1 MRCVSPVAG
10 AVRGTTARLSLGRK
24 RRGDMRRFLPFC
36 DPCAVWILEA
46 ASPIEVNNSV
56 CIRAKHGLCI
66 PAALLRGVGEVGF
79 RGRSM
84 AEPGTAARCRSTRSK
99 CAHPHGRL
107 PELRRRA
114 RPRLPSGNPPP
125 QHPRPSPHAV
135 GSDGQSC
142 FPAGLR
148 GPVFLGFSLVLINSG
163 IRPPPPCPSGPCP
176 TPTPSPCLPRAWTW
190 GPCPHPAAS
199 RPDSGI

>member
-114 RPRLPSGNPPP
+114 RPAPPKRESAP
-125 QHPRPSPHAV
+125 TAHPRPSPHAV
-135 GSDGQSC
+135 GATTRIASSVGVADAARHHAPATTPRGASSILGKDLRRRDGRHTRDT
-142 FPAGLR
+142 L
-148 GPVFLGFSLVLINSG
+148 L
-163 IRPPPPCPSGPCP
+163 
-176 TPTPSPCLPRAWTW
+176 
-190 GPCPHPAAS
+190 
-199 RPDSGI
+199 

>member
-99 CAHPHGRL
+99 CVHIHMAASLSSAAERGPASQAGIRPHSTLG
-107 PELRRRA
+107 LR
-114 RPRLPSGNPPP
+114 
-125 QHPRPSPHAV
+125 PHAV
-135 GSDGQSC
+135 GATTHRVLSPLSVSQTQRASC
-142 FPAGLR
+142 VRDVVGKE
-148 GPVFLGFSLVLINSG
+148 
-163 IRPPPPCPSGPCP
+163 
-176 TPTPSPCLPRAWTW
+176 
-190 GPCPHPAAS
+190 
-199 RPDSGI
+199 